1 MKKLDSEKLKKFA
14 NRKIL
19 LGISSLVICVALIAV
34 CSFVPFIIDPTQW
47 MTMEFLTNELIIVA
61 IAIFSMVATMFIG
74 QASNAQN
81 ENSNLAKARASFFVS
96 VTKITNINAFNQWIK
111 KVMQPRDMQTI
122 NERTMREVG
131 IEDFSV
137 VKLEFSEIRALLET
151 PQKYGDR
158 YYKGLSKQQ
167 IKVLIDIKNGKY
179 KTKLVE
185 PEYYLS
191 VKNLI
196 DPKTITER
204 SSKEGIK
211 KSLYLAR
218 SIIGRVIIIIVTA
231 MIFASLMRDL
241 SADAGDIASALQSF
255 ISRLW
260 ALISSAFLGYMV
272 GTQINDIDAEYINM
286 RVTVHTMFLQDKDFK
301 PLNQQEEA
309 KEQFKERVRQENIAV
324 LENNSSLLG
333 YNQH

>member
-122 NERTMREVG
+122 NERSMREVG

>member
-19 LGISSLVICVALIAV
+19 LGISSLIICVALIAV

-47 MTMEFLTNELIIVA
+47 MTMEFLTNELLIVA

-96 VTKITNINAFNQWIK
+96 VAKITNINAFNQWIK
-111 KVMQPRDMQTI
+111 KVMQPRDIQTI

-196 DPKTITER
+196 DLKTITER